1 MLAFNIKKMKLA
13 TTYIIE
19 QMSSYSKDS
28 FSCTT
33 YTFIHFFLRSCRH
46 FKSLNKVKG

>member
-33 YTFIHFFLRSCRH
+33 HTLFPFLS
-46 FKSLNKVKG
+46 